1 MVEVPQGTVMPIPA
15 GEYQRLRDEERRR
28 VLAHQHIRR
37 ERWRRRLPWLL
48 LGIVALMTLALFGPS
63 LVSLLQAFGI
73 G

>member
-1 MVEVPQGTVMPIPA
+1 MPIPA

-28 VLAHQHIRR
+28 ALAHQHIHR

-48 LGIVALMTLALFGPS
+48 LGVATLLTLALLGPS
-63 LVSLLQAFGI
+63 LLSLLQALGI